1 MDGWKEGK
9 EEGREEGREPVREG
23 RRLNEHR
30 ELLKTLP
37 FKYPKSFIRV
47 HKQTAKQDS

>member
-9 EEGREEGREPVREG
+9 EEGTEEGRQPVREG

-30 ELLKTLP
+30 ELLAKA
-37 FKYPKSFIRV
+37 
-47 HKQTAKQDS
+47 HKNK

>member
-23 RRLNEHR
+23 RRLNEQR
-30 ELLKTLP
+30 ELLG
-37 FKYPKSFIRV
+37 KSTQ
-47 HKQTAKQDS
+47 K

>member
-9 EEGREEGREPVREG
+9 EEGKEEGKQPVREG

-30 ELLKTLP
+30 ELLG
-37 FKYPKSFIRV
+37 KSTQ
-47 HKQTAKQDS
+47 K